1 MATDHY
7 KALRRRV
14 LDLLSDREPSATDT
28 VSEPNRVADLA
39 LTWLDRWTEHGGSVI
54 KRPDHSFFIGR
65 FEYGDRPSS
74 VRQLAHPDEDAWQK
88 AWNDGCYFGTMREA
102 EDFLRASPLLT
113 IYVKAAV
120 ELAPDLGMAKPATV

>member
-1 MATDHY
+1 MATDQY

-14 LDLLSDREPSATDT
+14 LDLLSDRA
-28 VSEPNRVADLA
+28 PNVPAAESGPNQVADLA

-65 FEYGDRPSS
+65 FEHGDRPPK
-74 VRQLAHPDEDAWQK
+74 VRQLAHPTEDAWQE
-88 AWNDGCYFGTMREA
+88 AFDEGRHFGTMREA

-120 ELAPDLGMAKPATV
+120 ELAPDLGMAKPVTA